1 MLREVFGCIEIPDKK
16 QDIQFSMIEIRYK
29 QPFGDRLSMALNKF
43 QTPLCV
49 GIDPHMLLMPDLFKS
64 SNKKQQIE
72 KLESFSLSCIE
83 AAHNRV
89 PAIKPQV
96 ALFEKFGPEG
106 MGILQRIGKTAQSA
120 GLLVI
125 MDAKRGDIGSTSN
138 AYAEGWLGEDAAF
151 YCDALTVNPYLGL
164 DTLKPFIEEAIKG
177 NNGLFIL
184 LKTSNPGS
192 SDLQELYCDD
202 KPIYQHLAD
211 KLSPTIN
218 WYVGKTGW
226 SSIGVVVG
234 ATNPKEA
241 KLIRKFLPSSPF
253 LIPGFG
259 AQGANASMALC
270 GLEYINEKIG
280 YQGGLVNSSR
290 DITFG
295 KNMSHITNISEYVS
309 SIIQNINKSKD
320 KLKL

>member
-1 MLREVFGCIEIPDKK
+1 MKEFGNTP
-16 QDIQFSMIEIRYK
+16 
-29 QPFGDRLSMALNKF
+29 PFGDRLSIALKKF

-49 GIDPHMLLMPDLFKS
+49 GIDPHISLMPECFKS
-64 SNKKQQIE
+64 SNKKQLI
-72 KLESFSLSCIE
+72 KKVESFCLSCIE
-83 AAHNRV
+83 AAHKRV
-89 PAIKPQV
+89 PAVKPQV

-106 MGILQRIGKTAQSA
+106 MEVLQRIGKVARSA

-125 MDAKRGDIGSTSN
+125 MDAKRGDIGSTSS
-138 AYAEGWLGEDAAF
+138 AYASAWLGRDAAF
-151 YCDALTVNPYLGL
+151 QCDALTVNPFLGL
-164 DTLKPFIEEAIKG
+164 DTLEPFINQAIRG

-192 SDLQELYCDD
+192 SDLQELNCND

-211 KLSPTIN
+211 KLSPIVN
-218 WYVGKTGW
+218 LHHGKTGW

-234 ATNPKEA
+234 ATNPREA
-241 KLIRKFLPSSPF
+241 MFIRRVLPSSPF

-270 GLEYINEKIG
+270 GLKYVNEKIG

-295 KNMSHITNISEYVS
+295 NNVSHITTIPEYISS
-309 SIIQNINKSKD
+309 LIQNINESIER
-320 KLKL
+320 LK